1 MMKTC
6 PQCGF
11 ESIDAQKKCPNCGF
25 EFVKADEANEKEA
38 PHTNETVSEKNPQ
51 QNDDIRWSDFK
62 DVPLGELI
70 EHFEDKNETDESKN
84 NQSEDDVNVQEL
96 ITNPNIEQ
104 TLVSKETLSD
114 ASETIESQSLEYQS
128 AEQSMHSGNESNE
141 VSGSDKGIQSI
152 AESSAEPNDLVD
164 SAEVPEDHD
173 SAILSAYIRQHKN
186 SEMDEDATDVPVIP
200 EVTDDKEA
208 LPLTEEQSQSGLE
221 DEQTDTAAIAESSES
236 PQSTE
241 SPQPKIEAEET
252 KLAEIPEKT
261 AVSENTK
268 SKTDPLPKNKKS
280 RKKFYVAA
288 AALVL
293 VSAGGW
299 YYYEETARQE
309 QIATASELD
318 QIEADLADFY
328 TDDNQG
334 FIKADK
340 TTMQLTALTDRLA
353 KYKTESRYPDLLA
366 QSETIKEKMAT
377 LSEING
383 YFTSPV
389 IIEDQLQKVSLK
401 EPSAVTMSKRTAET
415 PFDQLVNRAIDQ
427 GQKEYAQIEEVR
439 NAVKSMVALNKEGEL
454 SDKVT
459 RKSYNDLVKK
469 IDALPI
475 ASLKEQLTA
484 EIAPIDSALKK
495 KEAAEKAAK
504 EKAAQEAAQ
513 VQAEKAAAAQET
525 TTANNSQS
533 SEADYVLSPNTPTNT
548 NNQPIIPARESDLA
562 DSSNPAWNWA
572 PGVQEKIIAT
582 AIARGYVV
590 EGGYTFERVR
600 IVNGEG
606 YYNFY
611 ATNNQGS
618 LLKGTGDSAF
628 PMYLFTVNA
637 KTGYF
642 RGNGND
648 HTIR

>member
-104 TLVSKETLSD
+104 TPVSKETLSD

-252 KLAEIPEKT
+252 KLGE
-261 AVSENTK
+261 
-268 SKTDPLPKNKKS
+268 
-280 RKKFYVAA
+280 
-288 AALVL
+288 
-293 VSAGGW
+293 
-299 YYYEETARQE
+299 
-309 QIATASELD
+309 
-318 QIEADLADFY
+318 
-328 TDDNQG
+328 
-334 FIKADK
+334 
-340 TTMQLTALTDRLA
+340 M
-353 KYKTESRYPDLLA
+353 
-366 QSETIKEKMAT
+366 
-377 LSEING
+377 
-383 YFTSPV
+383 V
-389 IIEDQLQKVSLK
+389 I
-401 EPSAVTMSKRTAET
+401 
-415 PFDQLVNRAIDQ
+415 
-427 GQKEYAQIEEVR
+427 
-439 NAVKSMVALNKEGEL
+439 
-454 SDKVT
+454 T
-459 RKSYNDLVKK
+459 R
-469 IDALPI
+469 
-475 ASLKEQLTA
+475 
-484 EIAPIDSALKK
+484 
-495 KEAAEKAAK
+495 
-504 EKAAQEAAQ
+504 
-513 VQAEKAAAAQET
+513 
-525 TTANNSQS
+525 
-533 SEADYVLSPNTPTNT
+533 
-548 NNQPIIPARESDLA
+548 
-562 DSSNPAWNWA
+562 
-572 PGVQEKIIAT
+572 
-582 AIARGYVV
+582 
-590 EGGYTFERVR
+590 
-600 IVNGEG
+600 
-606 YYNFY
+606 
-611 ATNNQGS
+611 
-618 LLKGTGDSAF
+618 
-628 PMYLFTVNA
+628 
-637 KTGYF
+637 
-642 RGNGND
+642 
-648 HTIR
+648 